1 MLVFKDLK
9 KLFVLACGREND
21 DATLNSHRKYFFP
34 RMKIKNY
41 NIEIDIRNF
50 YDQSIND
57 LIKQYEEVRKI
68 STGQGDDWKIKR
80 NNIRIFQ
87 RNNKSVVT
95 TYKWLNTVK

>member
-1 MLVFKDLK
+1 
-9 KLFVLACGREND
+9 
-21 DATLNSHRKYFFP
+21 
-34 RMKIKNY
+34 MKIKNY